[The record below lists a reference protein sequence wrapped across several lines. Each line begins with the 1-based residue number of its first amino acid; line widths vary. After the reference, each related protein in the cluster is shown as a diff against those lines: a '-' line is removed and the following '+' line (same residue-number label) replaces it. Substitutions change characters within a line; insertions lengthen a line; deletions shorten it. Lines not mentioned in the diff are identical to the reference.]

1 MAQSFEGANLN
12 GADLEEADLRGADLR
27 NVDLSTVRSFYKASL
42 AAEILSEIRAK
53 WPEKLATIRD
63 DAKGIW
69 TIDEAVLKQ
78 IKNPNWQGW
87 PKEEDQAKQKK

>member
-1 MAQSFEGANLN
+1 VCQGKLALTSWTIQPEDVETESISIKLRPTSGLAQSFEGANLN

-53 WPEKLATIRD
+53 WPEKTC
-63 DAKGIW
+63 
-69 TIDEAVLKQ
+69 
-78 IKNPNWQGW
+78 NN
-87 PKEEDQAKQKK
+87 